1 LAAEAGRKEIR
12 LLTNAAFEAN
22 VALYERAGYRI
33 VRCEPFMDGTTV
45 YMSKAINHKQPPH
58 PLFTRRVEE
67 ACLNGWPALR
77 EVVFD
82 GWLIRLA
89 DGHTRRTNSVNL
101 LAAGVQPLDRKI
113 RYCESIYAAHGQPTI
128 FCIPSTAD
136 PALSRAL
143 DERGYGPPEDES
155 CVLAMDFAQTPP
167 QAADAVLEEG
177 FPGEAW
183 LETLARLHRQDEAAQ
198 RIHRRI
204 LGNLVVPAVFATVA
218 IDGILRAL
226 AYGAVHDG
234 LVCVNSVVT
243 DPAFRRQGL
252 GRQAVSAVLAWAQEC
267 CGATGACLAV
277 VENNDPARALYRR
290 LGFTREVYRYHYRR
304 LG

>member
-1 LAAEAGRKEIR
+1 MNSLSDIHLAK
-12 LLTNAAFEAN
+12 
-22 VALYERAGYRI
+22 
-33 VRCEPFMDGTTV
+33 
-45 YMSKAINHKQPPH
+45 
-58 PLFTRRVEE
+58 RVEE

-89 DGHTRRTNSVNL
+89 GGYTRRTNSVNL
-101 LAAGVQPLDRKI
+101 LSAGTLPLDYKI
-113 RYCESIYAAHGQPTI
+113 HYCETVYAAQGQPTI
-128 FCIPSTAD
+128 FCIPTHAD

-143 DERGYGPPEDES
+143 DHRGYGPPEDES
-155 CVLAMDFAQTPP
+155 CVLFMEFAEVSPEPTG
-167 QAADAVLEEG
+167 DVVLEEG

-183 LETLARLHRQDEAAQ
+183 LRTLARLHEQSETTQ
-198 RIHRRI
+198 GLHRRI
-204 LGNLVVPAVFATVA
+204 LESLSVPAVFAAVR
-218 IDGILRAL
+218 GNGGRLGAL

-252 GRQAVSAVLAWAQEC
+252 GRKAVSAVLEWAQER

-277 VENNDPARALYRR
+277 VADNAPAKALYRD
-290 LGFTREVYRYHYRR
+290 LGFSREVYRYHYRR
-304 LG
+304 REV